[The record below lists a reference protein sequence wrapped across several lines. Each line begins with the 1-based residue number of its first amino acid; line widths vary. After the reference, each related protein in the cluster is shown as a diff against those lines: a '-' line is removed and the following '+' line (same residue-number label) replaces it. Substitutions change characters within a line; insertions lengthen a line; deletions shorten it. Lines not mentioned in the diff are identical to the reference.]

1 MPINLFCAS
10 SLPMKDAFD
19 EISIAPLDSY
29 IDLCGP
35 EETQPCYMFKG
46 DIHLTLNRP
55 VKIRSMEIKFKGT
68 TMVNMG
74 LNTIGLGHDTATTFG
89 KMKRVLVNKSAF
101 SAGSAS
107 IPWEFAIPPF
117 FPQTLSLKRATIAYS
132 LEVVVSFG
140 IKKSLRVSCP
150 VTVRRPTLPSY
161 QLSPFV
167 ESRLYKATIPTKFHY
182 EIEAPTLACIEQEE
196 LFYSIKLLLFSL
208 DKTVRAIKTTLV
220 QVESYSLKA
229 ITSGANT

>member
-10 SLPMKDAFD
+10 SLSMKDAFD

-35 EETQPCYMFKG
+35 GETQPCYIFKG
-46 DIHLTLNRP
+46 DIHLTLNKP

-74 LNTIGLGHDTATTFG
+74 LNVIGLGSNFGHDTATTFG
-89 KMKRVLVNKSAF
+89 KMKQVLVNKSSF
-101 SAGSAS
+101 SAGSAT
-107 IPWEFAIPPF
+107 IPWEFSIPPF
-117 FPQTLSLKRATIAYS
+117 FPQTLSVKRASIAYS

-150 VTVRRPTLPSY
+150 VTIRRPILPSY
-161 QLSPFV
+161 QLAPYM
-167 ESRLYKATIPTKFHY
+167 EARLYKATIPTKFHY
-182 EIEAPTLACIEQEE
+182 EIEAPIIACIEQEE
-196 LFYSIKLLLFSL
+196 LVYSIKLLLFSL

-220 QVESYSLKA
+220 QVESYR
-229 ITSGANT
+229 